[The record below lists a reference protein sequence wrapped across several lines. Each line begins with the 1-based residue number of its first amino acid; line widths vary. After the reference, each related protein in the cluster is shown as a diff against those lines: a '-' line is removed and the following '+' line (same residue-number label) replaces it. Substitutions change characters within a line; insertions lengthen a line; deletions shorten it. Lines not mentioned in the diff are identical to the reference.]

1 MTLPV
6 PRLDDPYAVVDAL
19 LNQAMPPGRLRG
31 VTDADLDEAYRRAY
45 EALEAGRPEEALAD
59 AVFLVSNDPWQRHH
73 LLALANCLQ
82 RLGQHEGAGRFYA
95 EALVLD
101 ATDATCLYRIGEC
114 LGAMGA
120 LAEAREAYEAAIR
133 LSWLQPKYVPVR
145 EQALRRLDE
154 LAAQGV

>member
-31 VTDADLDEAYRRAY
+31 VTDADLEQAYRRTY
-45 EALEAGRPEEALAD
+45 DALAAGRPEEGLAD
-59 AVFLVSNDPWQRHH
+59 AVFLVSNDPSRRHH

-82 RLGQHEGAGRFYA
+82 CLGQYEGAGRFYA
-95 EALVLD
+95 EALLLD
-101 ATDATCLYRIGEC
+101 ATDATCVYRIGEC

-120 LAEAREAYEAAIR
+120 LAEAREAYEDAVR

-145 EQALRRLDE
+145 EQALRQLDQ
-154 LAAQGV
+154 LAAQGA